1 MNATAEMS
9 GEGARAWR
17 RGQCSGRGARWR
29 PLELAAMI
37 GGFILFWPIGLAVL
51 ALKIWQKRS
60 GDQGDLAGFAM
71 GRFEEA
77 RQQTSD
83 LFRGEGRGWSQGGG
97 DWGGSSGNRAFDDWR
112 AAELARI
119 EEERRKLDEA
129 RREFSEYRDHL
140 RKAKDR
146 EEFDRFVRER
156 DASKAR
162 GESGW
167 KPFDDNAR
175 PQG

>member
-1 MNATAEMS
+1 MTASAEMS
-9 GEGARAWR
+9 GAESRNWR
-17 RGQCSGRGARWR
+17 SSCSGRGARWR
-29 PLELAAMI
+29 PLELAAMV
-37 GGFILFWPIGLAVL
+37 GGFIFFWPIGLAIL
-51 ALKIWQKRS
+51 ALKVWQRRS

-71 GRFEEA
+71 GRFDEVKRDA
-77 RQQTSD
+77 AD
-83 LFRGEGRGWSQGGG
+83 LFRSARPADGGWNRPS
-97 DWGGSSGNRAFDDWR
+97 SSGNRAFDDWR

-129 RREFSEYRDHL
+129 VREFNDYRDHL
-140 RKAKDR
+140 RKARDR

-156 DASKAR
+156 DMAKAR